1 MREPRWGTLLLHYFD
16 QRSLGQQF
24 ARNYLTPRHIQHR
37 SYGQRM
43 NGTSRYQCL
52 EYRVEEH
59 IGQGPEDEIG
69 AVGLRDVVQ
78 VDSVRH
84 TPS

>member
-1 MREPRWGTLLLHYFD
+1 
-16 QRSLGQQF
+16 
-24 ARNYLTPRHIQHR
+24 
-37 SYGQRM
+37 M